1 VIAAKRDL
9 TDDMFS
15 ARYILGLVIPLLVE
29 QILNLSIGMADTM
42 MIASCGEEAV
52 GGASLVNSLS
62 MLVFFLF
69 QAFATGGAVVASQYL
84 GRRDIANA
92 SRSAKQLVYITVI
105 SSSLFMFLGLALN
118 RTLIV
123 TIFGSLEEP
132 VLFSATSYAFFIF
145 ISFPFMALTNSCN
158 ALFRSMG
165 KSRITMIISLVSNI
179 LNVIGNAILIYIFK
193 LGAAGAGIATMLSR
207 IVSAI
212 ILLAV
217 LSRKDLTIHIE
228 RLFAF
233 EWDSGMIRKILAVGI
248 PTGFENGIF
257 HIGKISVQSL
267 IASFGTTSIAANAAM
282 DSITSFSNIPAAVI
296 GLASI
301 TIIGQCCGAGRFDQA
316 RRYARRLLAAA
327 YLSVLVWGGILY
339 LLSGRLLEFYSL
351 SAETNAIAIR
361 CIHMVIIQIILFWP
375 ASFVLPQ
382 FLRAAGDVKFTMVV
396 AIFSMWTF
404 RVVFAHI
411 LGRYLAMGLYGVL
424 WAMCLDWYF
433 RIVLFVLRWKGGRWT
448 TMHVI

>member
-1 VIAAKRDL
+1 
-9 TDDMFS
+9 MFS
-15 ARYILGLVIPLLVE
+15 ARYIVGLVIPLLVE
-29 QILNLSIGMADTM
+29 QLLNLSIGMADTI
-42 MIASCGEEAV
+42 MIASCGEAAV
-52 GGASLVNSLS
+52 GGASLVNSLA

-84 GRRDIANA
+84 GREDVENA

-105 SSSLFMFLGLALN
+105 CSSVLMAIGLILN
-118 RTLIV
+118 ARLI
-123 TIFGSLEEP
+123 TMIFGSLEEA
-132 VLFSATSYAFFIF
+132 VLYNASSYAIFIF

-165 KSRITMIISLVSNI
+165 KSRITMVISLVSNI
-179 LNVIGNAILIYIFK
+179 INVIGNALLIYGFK
-193 LGAAGAGIATMLSR
+193 LGAAGAGIATMFSR
-207 IVSAI
+207 IVSAA

-217 LSRKDLTIHIE
+217 LSSKDLTIHID
-228 RLFAF
+228 RLFVF
-233 EWDSGMIRKILAVGI
+233 EWDSGMIKKILGIGI

-257 HIGKISVQSL
+257 HIGKVCVQSL

-282 DSITSFSNIPAAVI
+282 DSITSFSNIPGSVI

-316 RRYARRLLAAA
+316 RLYAKKLLSSA
-327 YLSVLVWGGILY
+327 YLSVLLWGGLLY
-339 LLSGRLLEFYSL
+339 LLSGRLLLLYNL
-351 SAETNAIAIR
+351 SDETNAIAIK

-411 LGRYLAMGLYGVL
+411 LGRYMGMGLYGVL
-424 WAMCLDWYF
+424 WAMCIDWYF
-433 RIVLFVLRWKGGRWT
+433 RIALFIFRWKGGKWT